1 MKTATTICGTC
12 GAKISGNR
20 AEEVCPACL
29 LESLGLLVSESVA
42 GVVDRANDGQAPASA
57 DKKNCA
63 AGKNIHRLWGL
74 RIAGNRPGRPG
85 RSLSRTSEKSEPHVA
100 LKVIGL
106 GPWTTATHPKR
117 FRREPRAPMHCSNP

>member
-20 AEEVCPACL
+20 AEEVWPACL
-29 LESLGLLVSESVA
+29 LESLGLLVGESVA

-63 AGKNIHRLWGL
+63 AGKNIHRRLGL
-74 RIAGNRPGRPG
+74 RIRGNRPWPPG
-85 RSLSRTSEKSEPHVA
+85 RSLSRTSEQSSPHVT
-100 LKVIGL
+100 LNVI
-106 GPWTTATHPKR
+106 
-117 FRREPRAPMHCSNP
+117 

>member
-29 LESLGLLVSESVA
+29 LESLGLLVGESVA

-57 DKKNCA
+57 DKKTA
-63 AGKNIHRLWGL
+63 
-74 RIAGNRPGRPG
+74 RPARTFTDFGDYELLEIGRG
-85 RSLSRTSEKSEPHVA
+85 GQGVVYRAQQKSLNRTSH
-100 LKVIGL
+100 L
-106 GPWTTATHPKR
+106 R
-117 FRREPRAPMHCSNP
+117 